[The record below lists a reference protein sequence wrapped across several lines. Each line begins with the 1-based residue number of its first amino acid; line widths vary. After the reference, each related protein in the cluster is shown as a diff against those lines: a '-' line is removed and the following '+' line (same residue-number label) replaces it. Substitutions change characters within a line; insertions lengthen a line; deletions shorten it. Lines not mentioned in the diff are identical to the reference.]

1 MAAITRLSLDG
12 YGARRT
18 GSFAGK
24 TSTAAATATAGGY
37 DYKTPRVKRRR
48 LYVNGKL
55 HMVTPSEE
63 LALVNRLIDELNKQL
78 EQVKPVKAKKGSV
91 SIAAKK
97 VEKLEAK
104 LDEQKVYRALLKE
117 QVDARAARARELAEA
132 RRRTLMARIRQ
143 REAEDEEDLMML
155 LAYL

>member
-1 MAAITRLSLDG
+1 MAALGWLLNLG
-12 YGARRT
+12 FAAGEGA
-18 GSFAGK
+18 
-24 TSTAAATATAGGY
+24 AAATATAGGY

-55 HMVTPSEE
+55 HMVTPREE
-63 LALVNRLIDELNKQL
+63 LALVNRLIDELNQQL
-78 EQVKPVKAKKGSV
+78 AQVKKQPVKAKKGSV